1 MVVRDICG
9 ILAVCAVCAGCTR
22 PWLIDAPP
30 QILTPYYPNPV
41 FVQAGDPII
50 LWENLVDVV
59 DNYFEIASESPV
71 RDFGG
76 VVTEGRLETRPKI
89 GATWLEP
96 WHQDSADR
104 YSRLEATFQTVRRRA
119 EIRVSPRDG
128 GYWISVQVFK
138 ELEDLAMPSGATAS
152 SATFR
157 NDGSL
162 NRVESPIG
170 EMETHAGWIPLGRD
184 TALEQ
189 RIVEEIGGRFGA
201 VVPSPNS
208 SLVPTQTGP

>member
-1 MVVRDICG
+1 MQARDP
-9 ILAVCAVCAGCTR
+9 L
-22 PWLIDAPP
+22 
-30 QILTPYYPNPV
+30 
-41 FVQAGDPII
+41 I

-89 GATWLEP
+89 AATWLEP
-96 WHQDSADR
+96 WHRDSVDR

-152 SATFR
+152 TATFR

-170 EMETHAGWIPLGRD
+170 EMQAHAGWIPLGRD

-189 RIVEEIGGRFGA
+189 RIVEEIGGRFGV
-201 VVPSPNS
+201 VVPSPNPS
-208 SLVPTQTGP
+208 PILSETGQ

>member
-1 MVVRDICG
+1 MLDRG
-9 ILAVCAVCAGCTR
+9 LREILLLCAVCAGCTR
-22 PWLIDAPP
+22 PWMIDAPP
-30 QILTPYYPNPV
+30 PILTPYYPNPV
-41 FVQAGDPII
+41 FVQARDPLI

-89 GATWLEP
+89 GATLLEP
-96 WHQDSADR
+96 WHRDSADR
-104 YSRLEATFQTVRRRA
+104 YSRLEATLQTVRRRA

-157 NDGSL
+157 NDSSL

-170 EMETHAGWIPLGRD
+170 EAETHAGWIPLGRD

-189 RIVEEIGGRFGA
+189 RIVEEIGGRFGVA
-201 VVPSPNS
+201 
-208 SLVPTQTGP
+208 VPTSESSAIPPQVGT